1 MNKNNGFTLIE
12 LMIVVAILGVLAAI
26 AIPAY
31 QHYVRS
37 SSEKSCL
44 MELKGYAN
52 HSFLAIHDQEMLTNP
67 SASVASACKQITDA
81 SAWTINTADKTLI
94 GVPKYS
100 GARNSQCDL
109 NSSPSCA
116 LVP

>member
-1 MNKNNGFTLIE
+1 MNKNKGFTLIE
-12 LMIVVAILGVLAAI
+12 LMIVVAIMGILAAI

-52 HSFLAIHDQEMLTNP
+52 HSFLAIHDQETSTNP
-67 SASVASACKQITDA
+67 SVPVASACQQITDA
-81 SAWTINTADKTLI
+81 SAWTIDTADKTLI
-94 GVPKYS
+94 GIPKYS
-100 GARNSQCDL
+100 GAKNSQCDL
-109 NSSPSCA
+109 NSAPSCA